1 MPRSYRLFLTGAVHH
16 IPWMWKTCQTMGKAG
31 MPLSS
36 TTAVTFPRLGGT
48 RARASAEGIP
58 SGANSPCTGEEVT
71 WSPWVLIVRVHQGK
85 AHLIHVQ
92 QRKDIYLIP
101 GLIGGCSL
109 QNRTEPSSFYHC
121 GDGLGDSEGLRLY
134 FQASGNYAVS
144 KLEEKSCLQ
153 DSQPGTPSLV
163 GLARNGRGMG
173 NSGPYKAPTTKQVGS
188 G

>member
-1 MPRSYRLFLTGAVHH
+1 
-16 IPWMWKTCQTMGKAG
+16 MGKAG
-31 MPLSS
+31 MPPSS
-36 TTAVTFPRLGGT
+36 TTAMTSPRLGGT

-71 WSPWVLIVRVHQGK
+71 WSPWGLIAKVHQGK

-92 QRKDIYLIP
+92 QRKDICLIP

-109 QNRTEPSSFYHC
+109 QNRAEPSSFYHC
-121 GDGLGDSEGLRLY
+121 GEGLGDSEALRLY
-134 FQASGNYAVS
+134 FQASGNYTVS

-153 DSQPGTPSLV
+153 DSQLWAPSLV
-163 GLARNGRGMG
+163 ASVRNSRGMG
-173 NSGPYKAPTTKQVGS
+173 KSGPHKAPTTRQVGS

>member
-1 MPRSYRLFLTGAVHH
+1 MP
-16 IPWMWKTCQTMGKAG
+16 P
-31 MPLSS
+31 SS
-36 TTAVTFPRLGGT
+36 TTAMTSPRLGGT

-71 WSPWVLIVRVHQGK
+71 WSPWGLIAKVHQGK

-92 QRKDIYLIP
+92 QRKDICLIP

-109 QNRTEPSSFYHC
+109 QNRAEPSSFYHC
-121 GDGLGDSEGLRLY
+121 GEGLGDSEALRLY
-134 FQASGNYAVS
+134 FQASGNYTVS

-153 DSQPGTPSLV
+153 DSQLWAPSLV
-163 GLARNGRGMG
+163 ASVRNSRGMG
-173 NSGPYKAPTTKQVGS
+173 NSGPHKAPTTRQVGS

>member
-1 MPRSYRLFLTGAVHH
+1 MP
-16 IPWMWKTCQTMGKAG
+16 P
-31 MPLSS
+31 SS
-36 TTAVTFPRLGGT
+36 TTAMTSPRLGGT

-71 WSPWVLIVRVHQGK
+71 WSPWGLIAKVHQGK

-92 QRKDIYLIP
+92 QRKDICLIP

-109 QNRTEPSSFYHC
+109 QNRAEPSSFYHC
-121 GDGLGDSEGLRLY
+121 GEGLGDSEALRLY
-134 FQASGNYAVS
+134 FQASGNYTVS

-153 DSQPGTPSLV
+153 DSQLWAPSLV
-163 GLARNGRGMG
+163 ASVRNSRGMG
-173 NSGPYKAPTTKQVGS
+173 KSGPHKAPTTRQVGS

>member
-1 MPRSYRLFLTGAVHH
+1 MP
-16 IPWMWKTCQTMGKAG
+16 P
-31 MPLSS
+31 SS
-36 TTAVTFPRLGGT
+36 TTAMTSPRLGGT

-71 WSPWVLIVRVHQGK
+71 WSPWGLIAKVHQGK

-92 QRKDIYLIP
+92 QRKDICLIP

-109 QNRTEPSSFYHC
+109 QNRAEPSSFYHC
-121 GDGLGDSEGLRLY
+121 GEGLGDSEALRLY
-134 FQASGNYAVS
+134 FQAAGNYAVS

-153 DSQPGTPSLV
+153 DSQLRARSLV
-163 GLARNGRGMG
+163 ASVRNSRGMG
-173 NSGPYKAPTTKQVGS
+173 NSVPHKAPTTRQVGS